1 MKIAVLYLWV
11 RGVEQNCE
19 AFMHIYYMGMNLM
32 QQKKEMNYFISF
44 CYEYRYD

>member
-32 QQKKEMNYFISF
+32 QQKKGDELLHLLLL
-44 CYEYRYD
+44 